1 MLLQASQG
9 LCCAQIAASS
19 LGKTKINVDAA
30 VSKNSGTSSV
40 AAVARDSTSLF
51 MGAFLVVLTD
61 ISDSETL
68 EVLTCRKG
76 LALGKDLLL
85 HNLVLESD
93 CANVVRSIK
102 DEAMG
107 PYGQIVREIKTT
119 V

>member
-68 EVLTCRKG
+68 EILACREGSVLR
-76 LALGKDLLL
+76 KDLLL
-85 HNLVLESD
+85 HNLVLASD